1 MLILSKRTNE
11 WLDNRLWD
19 HLGTVTLF
27 DWNPSARGFYF
38 AEERV
43 TRFPGRKVQRGE
55 NRFTQ
60 EWKKVADRI
69 KWQILL
75 IQSVVS
81 LVINRIIRCSNS
93 TIADAF
99 QPHEYTALRKYSV
112 VAARIKHYLESLK
125 LSASTQILKY
135 VIRTMIFW
143 NGNFR
148 SLLRSL
154 LRRKQAVSRSS
165 LNRTCLV

>member
-1 MLILSKRTNE
+1 MLILSKRTSE

-27 DWNPSARGFYF
+27 DWNPSVRGFYF

-43 TRFPGRKVQRGE
+43 TGFPGRKVQRGE
-55 NRFTQ
+55 NRSTRGR
-60 EWKKVADRI
+60 KKVTDRE
-69 KWQILL
+69 ILL
-75 IQSVVS
+75 IQSFVS
-81 LVINRIIRCSNS
+81 LVINRIIGYSKS
-93 TIADAF
+93 TIANAF
-99 QPHEYTALRKYSV
+99 QPHEYMTLRKYSV

>member
-27 DWNPSARGFYF
+27 DWNLSARGFYF

-69 KWQILL
+69 KWEILL

>member
-1 MLILSKRTNE
+1 MLILSKRTSE

-19 HLGTVTLF
+19 HLF
-27 DWNPSARGFYF
+27 DWNPSVRGFYF

-43 TRFPGRKVQRGE
+43 TGFPERKVQRGE
-55 NRFTQ
+55 NRFTRGR
-60 EWKKVADRI
+60 KKVADRI
-69 KWQILL
+69 KWEILL

-81 LVINRIIRCSNS
+81 LVINRIIRYSNS
-93 TIADAF
+93 TIANAF
-99 QPHEYTALRKYSV
+99 QPHEYMTLRKYSV